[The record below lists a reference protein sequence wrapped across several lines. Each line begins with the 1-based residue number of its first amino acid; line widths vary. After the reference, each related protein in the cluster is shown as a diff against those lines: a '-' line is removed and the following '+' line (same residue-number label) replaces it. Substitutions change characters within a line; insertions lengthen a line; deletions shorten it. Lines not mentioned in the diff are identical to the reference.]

1 MKRVTKLTERDLSR
15 IVRRVVKEDE
25 ESKKELDVETKLD
38 DIFLETT
45 AQTFLHQLVN
55 LVTFHKKK
63 D

>member
-45 AQTFLHQLVN
+45 AQTF
-55 LVTFHKKK
+55 
-63 D
+63 